1 MAIQTKKSV
10 VGKKTNQKRGCGFQE
25 IPHWN
30 DPEIGYK
37 ALLKCIKIYVNY
49 KHDEFER
56 LAPVISKDEF
66 IWDTFSNMCRRNG
79 YPQYSKEKNKGNF
92 YSFVQTCCIR
102 NQADWAKK
110 RNTKAAQLAELQG
123 CTNIAGHKR
132 TEHPEYYPILN
143 LDEFIEDSDD
153 QTIHEK
159 IAGESLTAYTD
170 DLAMEEISKNIS
182 TDKISDKFK
191 ISWKE
196 FAQLLMTGWS
206 VVDISK
212 QLEVNPTTTRKYFKI
227 LKNKMLD
234 DTNIQELLQLSG
246 MSVEKVKCQ

>member
-1 MAIQTKKSV
+1 MTVQTKQTVSN
-10 VGKKTNQKRGCGFQE
+10 KKALANKRVNGCGFQN

-37 ALLKCIKIYVNY
+37 ALLKCIKIYVSY

-79 YPQYSKEKNKGNF
+79 YPQYNKEKNKGNF

-102 NQADWAKK
+102 NQADWARK
-110 RNTKAAQLAELQG
+110 RNTKATQLAELQG
-123 CTNIAGHKR
+123 KTIRPENHG
-132 TEHPEYYPILN
+132 HPEYYPILN
-143 LDEFIEDSDD
+143 LDEFIVDSDD
-153 QTIHEK
+153 QTKHEK
-159 IAGESLTAYTD
+159 ILGSNLDVYTEK
-170 DLAMEEISKNIS
+170 LAMEEISRNIS
-182 TDKISDKFK
+182 TEKISEKFR

-196 FAQLLMTGWS
+196 FAELLMKGWS

-212 QLEVNPTTTRKYFKI
+212 ELEVNPTTTRKYFGL
-227 LKNKMLD
+227 LKEKMLQD
-234 DTNIQELLQLSG
+234 SNIQEMLKLSG
-246 MSVEKVKCQ
+246 ITVNKKA